1 MSLKDLTMKQ
11 HSNAERQKFAG
22 VLMSGKIS
30 EDSYLKYLKNQY
42 YCYYALENN
51 TKFDLPDDRLKRC
64 DKILEDVKELQ
75 HKLYESNRDMAD
87 ALTESTLKYGSYV
100 DTIKTKE
107 DFMAH
112 VYVRY
117 LGDLRGGQM
126 ISKKVPGS
134 GKYYEFDEPEE
145 LANTIYRNINDDMA
159 DEAKKVFEFA
169 TKLFVE
175 MGSDERKSLL
185 EETPTDG
192 YALMTGC

>member
-1 MSLKDLTMKQ
+1 MSLKELTMKQ
-11 HSNAERQKFAG
+11 PHTAERQKFAG

-64 DKILEDVKELQ
+64 DKILEDVKEVQ

-100 DTIKTKE
+100 DPIKTNE

-126 ISKKVPGS
+126 ISKKIPGS
-134 GKYYEFDEPEE
+134 CKYYKC
-145 LANTIYRNINDDMA
+145 INSIRI
-159 DEAKKVFEFA
+159 EYIKY
-169 TKLFVE
+169 
-175 MGSDERKSLL
+175 SIR
-185 EETPTDG
+185 
-192 YALMTGC
+192 

>member
-134 GKYYEFDEPEE
+134 GKYYEFDEPVE
-145 LANTIYRNINDDMA
+145 LANVIYKNINDGMS
-159 DEAKKVFEFA
+159 DEAKKVFQFA
-169 TKLFVE
+169 TQLFIE
-175 MGSDERKSLL
+175 MYEGE
-185 EETPTDG
+185 
-192 YALMTGC
+192 

>member
-1 MSLKDLTMKQ
+1 MSLKELTMKQ

-30 EDSYLKYLKNQY
+30 EESYLTYLKNQY
-42 YCYYALENN
+42 YCYYTLENHPEFN
-51 TKFDLPDDRLKRC
+51 LPDDRLKRS
-64 DKILEDVKELQ
+64 DNILEDIQELRQ
-75 HKLYESNRDMAD
+75 TDGEMYRSRMMN
-87 ALTESTLKYGSYV
+87 ALTESTKDYIKYVNDNINTY
-100 DTIKTKE
+100 E

-145 LANTIYRNINDDMA
+145 LAQSIYIRLNDDIA
-159 DEAKKVFEFA
+159 DEAKKVFDYA
-169 TKLFVE
+169 TKLFKE
-175 MGSDERKSLL
+175 MGTKN
-185 EETPTDG
+185 
-192 YALMTGC
+192 

>member
-1 MSLKDLTMKQ
+1 MSQ
-11 HSNAERQKFAG
+11 HRNAERQKFAG

-30 EDSYLKYLKNQY
+30 DSAYLRYLKNQY
-42 YCYYALENN
+42 YCYYTLENN

-64 DKILEDVKELQ
+64 DKILEDIHELQ
-75 HKLYESNRDMAD
+75 YSISEATIAENMAV

-145 LANTIYRNINDDMA
+145 LANSIYRNINDEMV
-159 DEAKKVFEFA
+159 DEAKKVFEYA
-169 TKLFVE
+169 TKLFIE
-175 MGSDERKSLL
+175 MY
-185 EETPTDG
+185 EELDTTQI
-192 YALMTGC
+192 

>member
-1 MSLKDLTMKQ
+1 MKQ
-11 HSNAERQKFAG
+11 HTNAERQKFAG

-30 EDSYLKYLKNQY
+30 DRAYLRYLKNQY

-51 TKFDLPDDRLKRC
+51 TKFNLPDDRLKRSE
-64 DKILEDVKELQ
+64 KILEDVRELQ

-145 LANTIYRNINDDMA
+145 LANSIYSNINDDMV
-159 DEAKKVFEFA
+159 DEAKKVFDFA

-175 MGSDERKSLL
+175 MYSGCYEKI
-185 EETPTDG
+185 ETPTDG
-192 YALMTGC
+192 YANMSGC

>member
-1 MSLKDLTMKQ
+1 MSLKKLTMKQ
-11 HSNAERQKFAG
+11 HTNAERQKFAG

-30 EDSYLKYLKNQY
+30 DRAYLRYLKNQY

-51 TKFDLPDDRLKRC
+51 TKFNLPDDRLKRSE
-64 DKILEDVKELQ
+64 KILEDVKELQ

-126 ISKKVPGS
+126 ISKKIPGS
-134 GKYYEFDEPEE
+134 GKYYEFESPNE
-145 LANTIYRNINDDMA
+145 LATSIYSQLNDDMA
-159 DEAKKVFEFA
+159 EEAKKVFDYA
-169 TKLFVE
+169 TRLFIE
-175 MGSDERKSLL
+175 MSKN
-185 EETPTDG
+185 
-192 YALMTGC
+192 YV

>member
-1 MSLKDLTMKQ
+1 MSLKELTMRQ
-11 HSNAERQKFAG
+11 HTNAERQKFAG

-30 EDSYLKYLKNQY
+30 DSAYLRYLKNQY

-51 TKFDLPDDRLKRC
+51 TKFNLPDDRLKRSE
-64 DKILEDVKELQ
+64 KILEDVKELQ

-126 ISKKVPGS
+126 IKKKVPGS
-134 GKYYEFDEPEE
+134 GKYYEFDKPKE
-145 LANTIYRNINDDMA
+145 LANVIYDNINDDMA
-159 DEAKKVFEFA
+159 DEAKKVFGFA
-169 TKLFVE
+169 TQLFKE
-175 MGSDERKSLL
+175 MSQ
-185 EETPTDG
+185 
-192 YALMTGC
+192 A

>member
-30 EDSYLKYLKNQY
+30 KDSYLKYLKNQY
-42 YCYYALENN
+42 YCYYTLENHPEFN
-51 TKFDLPDDRLKRC
+51 LPDDRLKRS
-64 DKILEDVKELQ
+64 DNILEDIQELRQ
-75 HKLYESNRDMAD
+75 SDGEMYNMRD
-87 ALTESTLKYGSYV
+87 ALTDSTKDYIKYV
-100 DTIKTKE
+100 NDDINTQE

-134 GKYYEFDEPEE
+134 GKYYEFDEPDE
-145 LANTIYRNINDDMA
+145 LANSIYIRINDDMA
-159 DEAKKVFEFA
+159 DEAKKVFEYA
-169 TKLFVE
+169 TKLFKE
-175 MGSDERKSLL
+175 MDTKN
-185 EETPTDG
+185 
-192 YALMTGC
+192 